1 MRDVAA
7 VTPPGRRVAI
17 TLPLYVADL
26 SLSGSM
32 MSSRVKFSLNSED
45 GMSDRRR
52 GNDMEAERR
61 PHTPLQ
67 RPLLVM

>member
-32 MSSRVKFSLNSED
+32 ISSQE
-45 GMSDRRR
+45 
-52 GNDMEAERR
+52 E
-61 PHTPLQ
+61 LQ
-67 RPLLVM
+67 SQI